1 MAITDR
7 DKWDHKY
14 REAALSRQE
23 PSPLVVAH
31 SQYLPAPGRAID
43 LAGGNGN
50 HALWLAQLGFEVTLA
65 DISQVALDQA
75 VSQAHQE
82 GLVLETCCLDL
93 EEDPFPAGPWNL
105 ILSHLYL
112 YRPVFTEIKKSLAPG
127 GILICAQP
135 TKTNL
140 VRHAR
145 PPARYLLED
154 DELPGLVK
162 GLEILSY
169 QQGWSVSGRHDAIV
183 VARKAPEEKSQIPR
197 D

>member
-1 MAITDR
+1 MAISDR
-7 DKWDHKY
+7 DKWNQKY
-14 REAALSRQE
+14 LEATFPRQE
-23 PSPLVVAH
+23 PSPLIVAH

-75 VSQAHQE
+75 ASHARHE
-82 GLVLETCCLDL
+82 GLALQTCCLDL
-93 EEDPFPAGPWNL
+93 EEDPFPAGPWSL

-112 YRPVFTEIKKSLAPG
+112 YRPLFPDIKNSLAPG

-140 VRHAR
+140 SRHAR
-145 PPARYLLED
+145 PPARYLLDD
-154 DELPGLVK
+154 DELPELVE

-183 VARKAPEEKSQIPR
+183 VARKASAGKS
-197 D
+197 

>member
-14 REAALSRQE
+14 LEAALSKQE
-23 PSPLVVAH
+23 PSPLIVAH
-31 SQYLPAPGRAID
+31 SQYLPAPGKAID

-75 VSQAHQE
+75 ASHARDESLSLQ
-82 GLVLETCCLDL
+82 TCCLDL
-93 EEDPFPAGPWNL
+93 EEAPFPAGPWDL

-112 YRPVFTEIKKSLAPG
+112 YRPLFVDIKKSLAPG

-140 VRHAR
+140 ARHAR

-154 DELPGLVK
+154 GELPDLVK

-183 VARKAPEEKSQIPR
+183 VARRAPGENS
-197 D
+197 